1 MDYNF
6 YPIYEVEFY
15 LTATEEEK
23 SLWRKE
29 KKYPMGRLEK
39 ANSIKSGRVMAE
51 RGYDCSLKYFR
62 EGACLCYRVML
73 DYNKWDAR
81 KCR

>member
-1 MDYNF
+1 
-6 YPIYEVEFY
+6 
-15 LTATEEEK
+15 
-23 SLWRKE
+23 
-29 KKYPMGRLEK
+29 MGRLEK